1 MGVVMPISAS
11 SVRAALRRRWVVLC
25 TAGALV
31 AAVAGGTTA
40 AMASTPA
47 PPAAATAAVVTE
59 APSCA
64 PHVGALLRALPRAL
78 KTDLKHLRTDAKAD
92 RRTDRAEIK
101 RKALAGA
108 YGAEIKRLATIA
120 AGSHGRLGAALP
132 PALKADLKT
141 LRHEARG
148 SDARKAEAAT
158 IWKKALAGDYG
169 ATFEA
174 AAKAAQTRAQ
184 ERCAGKAPASGS

>member
-47 PPAAATAAVVTE
+47 PPAAATAAVTE

-108 YGAEIKRLATIA
+108 YGAEIKRLAAIA

-169 ATFEA
+169 STFEA